1 MFTLVN
7 FFRHPA
13 EDAPVCGDWTDLM
26 RGPGVIK
33 GDSLLIK
40 RINQMAVLRYV
51 QQHEPS
57 SRYDIARACGLSNST
72 VSTLISELMEIGII
86 KTVGEGPSIGGR
98 RPVVLGINEEAGH
111 VIAVDVG
118 STTITCGRVDLHA
131 KIHDKLTIRAPKN
144 PAKSLAATV
153 QLVRTVNEQAMSQQS
168 PPILG
173 VGVATA
179 GYVRPAT
186 GIVVSASLLGWR
198 DVDLGQE
205 IQAATGLPVL
215 VGNNANAAALGELY
229 YGAGAGVDNF
239 IYVAI
244 GNGIGAGLV
253 LDGQL
258 YGGARNG
265 AGELGHTAVAADGP
279 VCNCGR
285 TGCLESLSSGS
296 AIEQM
301 ARASLADTAPGTSRS
316 GRTRITAE
324 VVFRRA
330 QAGDAA
336 AAAIVDTALHYL
348 AVGIGNMVNLFNPDQ
363 VILGGGITRS
373 GDWFMEQ
380 FLPKI
385 VPRLVPE
392 QDGHVQFALSESN
405 EDSGLRG
412 AATLVIQQLFGA
424 AHNIPGSRDGQA
436 GRSSGTKPTVRDLIL
451 RY

>member
-1 MFTLVN
+1 L
-7 FFRHPA
+7 
-13 EDAPVCGDWTDLM
+13 L
-26 RGPGVIK
+26 K

-40 RINQMAVLRYV
+40 RINQMAILRFV
-51 QQHEPS
+51 QQNEPS
-57 SRYDIARACGLSNST
+57 SRYEIAQACGLSNST

-86 KTVGEGPSIGGR
+86 KNLGEGPSIGGR
-98 RPVVLGINEEAGH
+98 RPVVLGINEQAGH

-118 STTITCGRVDLHA
+118 ATAITCGRVDLHA
-131 KIHDKLTIRAPKN
+131 KIHDKLTIRTSKN

-153 QLVRTVNEQAMSQQS
+153 QLVEKVYQQALSHQS

-179 GYVRPAT
+179 GYVRPST
-186 GIVVSASLLGWR
+186 GIVVSASNLGWR
-198 DVDLGQE
+198 NVDLGTE
-205 IQAATGLPVL
+205 IQAATGLPTL

-229 YGAGAGVDNF
+229 YGVGAGVANF
-239 IYVAI
+239 VYVAI
-244 GNGIGAGLV
+244 GNGIGTGLV

-258 YGGARNG
+258 YRGARNG

-279 VCNCGR
+279 TCSCGR
-285 TGCLESLSSGS
+285 VGCLESLASGS

-301 ARASLADTAPGTSRS
+301 AMTLLVDAEEPGTSRP
-316 GRTRITAE
+316 RKITAE
-324 VVFRRA
+324 TVFRRA

-336 AAAIVDTALHYL
+336 ATAIVDTALNYL
-348 AVGIGNMVNLFNPDQ
+348 AIGIANMVNIVNPDQ

-373 GDWFMEQ
+373 GDYFMEQ

-385 VPRLVPE
+385 KPRLVPE
-392 QDGHVQFALSESN
+392 QNGQVQFALSESN

-424 AHNIPGSRDGQA
+424 VRPIPGGGDGPAAGPSRA
-436 GRSSGTKPTVRDLIL
+436 KPTVHDLIL
-451 RY
+451 R

>member
-1 MFTLVN
+1 VL
-7 FFRHPA
+7 
-13 EDAPVCGDWTDLM
+13 
-26 RGPGVIK
+26 K

-40 RINQMAVLRYV
+40 RINQMAILRYV
-51 QQHEPS
+51 QQNEPS

-72 VSTLISELMEIGII
+72 VSTLIAELMEIGII

-118 STTITCGRVDLHA
+118 STSITCGRVDLHA
-131 KIHDKLTIRAPKN
+131 KIHDKLTIKASKD
-144 PAKSLAATV
+144 PATSLAATV
-153 QLVRTVNEQAMSQQS
+153 ELVKTVHDQAVSQES

-179 GYVRPAT
+179 GYVRPST
-186 GIVVSASLLGWR
+186 GIVVSASNLGWR

-205 IQAATGLPVL
+205 IQSATGLPVL

-229 YGAGAGVDNF
+229 YGVGAGVANF

-244 GNGIGAGLV
+244 GNGIGTGLV

-258 YGGARNG
+258 YRGARNG

-279 VCNCGR
+279 TCSCGR
-285 TGCLESLSSGS
+285 TGCLESLASGS

-301 ARASLADTAPGTSRS
+301 ARSSLPDVPPQSRS
-316 GRTRITAE
+316 GPGSARITAE

-330 QAGDAA
+330 QAGDTA
-336 AAAIVDTALHYL
+336 AAAIVDTALNYL
-348 AVGIGNMVNLFNPDQ
+348 AIGIGNMVNLINPDQ

-373 GDWFMEQ
+373 GSYFMEH

-385 VPRLVPE
+385 RPRLVPE
-392 QDGHVQFALSESN
+392 QNGQVQFALSESN

-424 AHNIPGSRDGQA
+424 VHSIPGGRDGRT
-436 GRSSGTKPTVRDLIL
+436 GRPSGTKPTVQDLIL
-451 RY
+451 RH

>member
-1 MFTLVN
+1 VL
-7 FFRHPA
+7 
-13 EDAPVCGDWTDLM
+13 
-26 RGPGVIK
+26 K

-40 RINQMAVLRYV
+40 RINQMAILRYV
-51 QQHEPS
+51 QQNEPS

-72 VSTLISELMEIGII
+72 VSTLIAELMEIGII
-86 KTVGEGPSIGGR
+86 KNVGEGPSIGGR

-118 STTITCGRVDLHA
+118 STSITCGRVDLHA
-131 KIHDKLTIRAPKN
+131 KIHDKLTIRASKD
-144 PAKSLAATV
+144 PATSLAETV
-153 QLVRTVNEQAMSQQS
+153 ELVKTVHDQAVSQES

-173 VGVATA
+173 IGVATA

-186 GIVVSASLLGWR
+186 GIVVSASNLGWR

-205 IQAATGLPVL
+205 IQSATGLPTL

-229 YGAGAGVDNF
+229 YGAGAGVANF
-239 IYVAI
+239 VYVAI
-244 GNGIGAGLV
+244 GNGIGTGLV

-258 YGGARNG
+258 YRGARNG

-279 VCNCGR
+279 TCSCGR
-285 TGCLESLSSGS
+285 VGCLESLASGS
-296 AIEQM
+296 AIEYM
-301 ARASLADTAPGTSRS
+301 ARTALPDVPRQGGSTPESA
-316 GRTRITAE
+316 RITAE

-330 QAGDAA
+330 QAGDTA
-336 AAAIVDTALHYL
+336 AAAIVDTALNYL
-348 AVGIGNMVNLFNPDQ
+348 AIGIGNMVNLINPDQ

-373 GDWFMEQ
+373 GSYFMAH

-385 VPRLVPE
+385 RPRLVPE
-392 QDGHVQFALSESN
+392 QNGQVQFALSESN

-424 AHNIPGSRDGQA
+424 VHSIPGGRDGRT
-436 GRSSGTKPTVRDLIL
+436 GRPSGAKPTVQDLIL
-451 RY
+451 RH

>member
-1 MFTLVN
+1 VL
-7 FFRHPA
+7 
-13 EDAPVCGDWTDLM
+13 
-26 RGPGVIK
+26 K

-40 RINQMAVLRYV
+40 RINQMAILRFV
-51 QQHEPS
+51 QQNEPC

-86 KTVGEGPSIGGR
+86 KNLGEGPSIGGR

-131 KIHDKLTIRAPKN
+131 KIHDKLTIRASKD
-144 PAKSLAATV
+144 PAQSLAATV
-153 QLVRTVNEQAMSQQS
+153 QLVKTVSEQAVAQDS

-186 GIVVSASLLGWR
+186 GIVVSASNLGWR
-198 DVDLGQE
+198 DVDLGQA
-205 IQAATGLPVL
+205 IQTATGLPTL

-229 YGAGAGVDNF
+229 YGAGAGIANF

-244 GNGIGAGLV
+244 GNGIGTGLV

-258 YGGARNG
+258 YRGARNG
-265 AGELGHTAVAADGP
+265 AGELGHTAVAAAGP
-279 VCNCGR
+279 VCSCGR
-285 TGCLESLSSGS
+285 TGCLESLASGS
-296 AIEQM
+296 AIELM
-301 ARASLADTAPGTSRS
+301 ARTELADSPPAGARA
-316 GRTRITAE
+316 RITAE
-324 VVFRRA
+324 MVFRRA
-330 QAGDAA
+330 QDGDAA
-336 AAAIVDTALHYL
+336 AAAIVDTALNYL
-348 AVGIGNMVNLFNPDQ
+348 AIGIANMVNLINPDH

-373 GDWFMEQ
+373 GDFFMEH

-385 VPRLVPE
+385 RPRLVPE
-392 QDGHVQFALSESN
+392 QNGHVQFALSESN

-424 AHNIPGSRDGQA
+424 VHSISGGRDGRA
-436 GRSSGTKPTVRDLIL
+436 ATSSGVKPTVRDLIL

>member
-1 MFTLVN
+1 MVGS
-7 FFRHPA
+7 A
-13 EDAPVCGDWTDLM
+13 EDWADLV
-26 RGPGVIK
+26 RGHSLLK

-40 RINQMAVLRYV
+40 RINQMAILRFV
-51 QQHEPS
+51 QQNEPS
-57 SRYDIARACGLSNST
+57 SRYDIARACGVSNST
-72 VSTLISELMEIGII
+72 VSTLIAELMEIGII

-131 KIHDKLTIRAPKN
+131 KIHDKLTIRASKI

-153 QLVRTVNEQAMSQQS
+153 ELVQKVYQQAMAQDS

-179 GYVRPAT
+179 GYVRPST
-186 GIVVSASLLGWR
+186 GLVVSASNLGWR
-198 DVDLGQE
+198 DVDLGRE
-205 IQAATGLPVL
+205 IQAVTGLPTL

-229 YGAGAGVDNF
+229 YGAGAGVANF

-258 YGGARNG
+258 YLGARNG
-265 AGELGHTAVAADGP
+265 AGELGHTAVAPDGP
-279 VCNCGR
+279 PCSCGR
-285 TGCLESLSSGS
+285 VGCLESLASGR
-296 AIEQM
+296 AIELM
-301 ARASLADTAPGTSRS
+301 ARTSLTDTQPPGAARP
-316 GRTRITAE
+316 RKARITAE

-330 QAGDAA
+330 QAGDPAA
-336 AAAIVDTALHYL
+336 AGIVDTALNYL
-348 AVGIGNMVNLFNPDQ
+348 AIGIGNMVNLINPDQ
-363 VILGGGITRS
+363 VIIGGGITRS
-373 GDWFMEQ
+373 GNYFMEQ

-385 VPRLVPE
+385 GPRLVPE
-392 QDGHVQFALSESN
+392 QNGQVQFALSESN

-424 AHNIPGSRDGQA
+424 AHSIPGGGDGRASRP
-436 GRSSGTKPTVRDLIL
+436 SGTKPTVRDLIL
-451 RY
+451 HY